1 VSRARGRGGTAD
13 SSVTPSPPVAGLS
26 GRASRVRT
34 GTGGRKS
41 GCPGAPPSD
50 THKAMKSSIRRT
62 RHALPRGEAEIWAPV
77 AARYGIP
84 AYGCKYLYTAGV
96 LREFVASAGLS
107 VAHGQY
113 LAAASLSLNGA
124 ELVGRC
130 VSERTEQ
137 GVTQRLRNG
146 LAYLENLE
154 PAAEGEQIPESDA
167 LVKLRGFTAHPT
179 LEPPAGSELQ
189 FSHAAFGYVLDR
201 LALAA
206 DRLWTDAD
214 ASIVRKFSGAKI
226 TPMRT
231 DGENRYV
238 QTLLAHIDAGHTPGT
253 AIPYEDTW
261 RTRTAAIVGR

>member
-1 VSRARGRGGTAD
+1 
-13 SSVTPSPPVAGLS
+13 
-26 GRASRVRT
+26 
-34 GTGGRKS
+34 
-41 GCPGAPPSD
+41 
-50 THKAMKSSIRRT
+50 MKSSIRRT
-62 RHALPRGEAEIWAPV
+62 RHALPRGEAEVWAPV
-77 AARYGIP
+77 SARYGIP
-84 AYGCKYLYTAGV
+84 PYGCKYLYTAGA
-96 LREFVASAGLS
+96 LREFIASAGLLVS
-107 VAHGQY
+107 HGQY

-154 PAAEGEQIPESDA
+154 TAEEGELVPEVDA

-189 FSHAAFGYVLDR
+189 FSHGTFEYLLDR

-214 ASIVRKFSGAKI
+214 ASVVRKFSGAKI
-226 TPMRT
+226 APMRT
-231 DGENRYV
+231 DGKNLYV
-238 QTLLAHIDAGHTPGT
+238 EALLAHLDAGHTPGT
-253 AIPYEDTW
+253 RIPYEESW
-261 RTRTAAIVGR
+261 RVRSATAAGR